1 MATRE
6 VIIRALVGA
15 ALMLP
20 FTACGED
27 DDPQS
32 GEVEQMKAFEQ
43 ARTAQIAKLVDD
55 GVVPPVATRLYNP
68 NGTLNV
74 DFIDGPNGD
83 NDVVRTS
90 DDGASGK
97 KLAWDLDQDGKIER
111 SERTI
116 TEREL
121 YDATLGYH

>member
-1 MATRE
+1 MAARRLTSI
-6 VIIRALVGA
+6 VIAAALLGA
-15 ALMLP
+15 AG
-20 FTACGED
+20 CGG

-32 GEVEQMKAFEQ
+32 DEVGQMKAFEQ
-43 ARTAQIAKLVDD
+43 TRMAQLEKLVSD

-68 NGTLNV
+68 NGTLNI

-83 NDVVRTS
+83 NDVVRSS
-90 DDGASGK
+90 DDGASGT
-97 KLAWDLDQDGKIER
+97 KLAWDLDQDGRIER
-111 SERTI
+111 AERTI

>member
-1 MATRE
+1 MAARRLTS
-6 VIIRALVGA
+6 ILLAA
-15 ALMLP
+15 ALLGV
-20 FTACGED
+20 AGCGGE

-32 GEVEQMKAFEQ
+32 GEVGQLKAFEQ
-43 ARTAQIAKLVDD
+43 TRMAQLEKLVQD
-55 GVVPPVATRLYNP
+55 GAVPPVATRLYNP
-68 NGTLNV
+68 NGTLNI

-83 NDVVRTS
+83 NDVVRAS
-90 DDGASGK
+90 EDGASGK

-121 YDATLGYH
+121 YDATLGMH

>member
-1 MATRE
+1 MAARRLTS
-6 VIIRALVGA
+6 ILFTAALLGA
-15 ALMLP
+15 AG
-20 FTACGED
+20 CGG

-43 ARTAQIAKLVDD
+43 TRTAQLEKLVED

-68 NGTLNV
+68 NGTLNI

-83 NDVVRTS
+83 NDVVRAS

-97 KLAWDLDQDGKIER
+97 KLAWDLDQDGTIER

-121 YDATLGYH
+121 YDATLGMH

>member
-1 MATRE
+1 MAARRLTSI
-6 VIIRALVGA
+6 VIAAALLGA
-15 ALMLP
+15 AG
-20 FTACGED
+20 CGG

-32 GEVEQMKAFEQ
+32 DEVGQLKAFEQ
-43 ARTAQIAKLVDD
+43 ARMAQLEKLVED

-68 NGTLNV
+68 NGTLNI

-83 NDVVRTS
+83 NDVVRAS
-90 DDGASGK
+90 EDGASGK

-121 YDATLGYH
+121 YDATLGMH

>member
-1 MATRE
+1 MASARLTSA
-6 VIIRALVGA
+6 VLLGA
-15 ALMLP
+15 AG
-20 FTACGED
+20 CGGED
-27 DDPQS
+27 DPQA
-32 GEVEQMKAFEQ
+32 GEVGQMKAFEQ
-43 ARTAQIAKLVDD
+43 TRMAQLEQLVSD

-68 NGTLNV
+68 NGTLNI

-90 DDGASGK
+90 KDGASGK

-111 SERTI
+111 AERTI

-121 YDATLGYH
+121 YDATLGHH

>member
-1 MATRE
+1 VASPRLTSILLAA
-6 VIIRALVGA
+6 VVLGA
-15 ALMLP
+15 AG
-20 FTACGED
+20 CGGD

-32 GEVEQMKAFEQ
+32 GEVEQMKAFEET
-43 ARTAQIAKLVDD
+43 RTAQLEKLVSD

-68 NGTLNV
+68 NGTLNI

-90 DDGASGK
+90 EDGASGK

>member
-1 MATRE
+1 MAAHRLTS
-6 VIIRALVGA
+6 ILLAAALLGA
-15 ALMLP
+15 AG
-20 FTACGED
+20 CGG

-32 GEVEQMKAFEQ
+32 DEVGEMKAFEQ
-43 ARTAQIAKLVDD
+43 TRMAQLEKLVGD

-68 NGTLNV
+68 NGTLNI

-83 NDVVRTS
+83 NDVVRSS

>member
-1 MATRE
+1 VASPRLTS
-6 VIIRALVGA
+6 VLLAAVVLGA
-15 ALMLP
+15 AG
-20 FTACGED
+20 CGGD

-32 GEVEQMKAFEQ
+32 GEVEQMKAFEET
-43 ARTAQIAKLVDD
+43 RTAQLEKLVSD

-68 NGTLNV
+68 NGTLNI

-90 DDGASGK
+90 EDGASGK
-97 KLAWDLDQDGKIER
+97 KLAWDLDQDGKIEPA
-111 SERTI
+111 ERTI

>member
-1 MATRE
+1 MASPRLTS
-6 VIIRALVGA
+6 VLLAAVVLGA
-15 ALMLP
+15 AG
-20 FTACGED
+20 CGGD

-32 GEVEQMKAFEQ
+32 GEVEQMKAFEET
-43 ARTAQIAKLVDD
+43 RTAQLEKLVSD

-68 NGTLNV
+68 NGTLNI

-90 DDGASGK
+90 EDGASGK

>member
-1 MATRE
+1 MAAHRLTA
-6 VIIRALVGA
+6 ILLAAALLGA
-15 ALMLP
+15 AG
-20 FTACGED
+20 CGGE

-32 GEVEQMKAFEQ
+32 GEVGEMKAFEQ
-43 ARTAQIAKLVDD
+43 TRMAQLEKLVDD

-68 NGTLNV
+68 NGTLNI

-90 DDGASGK
+90 EDGASGK
-97 KLAWDLDQDGKIER
+97 KLAWDLDQNGKIER

-121 YDATLGYH
+121 YDATLGHH

>member
-1 MATRE
+1 VASPRLTS
-6 VIIRALVGA
+6 VLLAAVVLGA
-15 ALMLP
+15 AG
-20 FTACGED
+20 CGGD

-32 GEVEQMKAFEQ
+32 GEVEQMKAFEET
-43 ARTAQIAKLVDD
+43 RTAQLEKLVSD

-68 NGTLNV
+68 NGTLNI

-90 DDGASGK
+90 EDGASGK

>member
-1 MATRE
+1 VASPRLTS
-6 VIIRALVGA
+6 VLLAAVVLGA
-15 ALMLP
+15 AG
-20 FTACGED
+20 CGGD

-32 GEVEQMKAFEQ
+32 GEVEQMKAFEET
-43 ARTAQIAKLVDD
+43 RTAQLEKLVSD

-68 NGTLNV
+68 NGTLNI
-74 DFIDGPNGD
+74 DFIDGPKGD

-90 DDGASGK
+90 EDGASGK

>member
-1 MATRE
+1 MAARRLTSI
-6 VIIRALVGA
+6 VIAA
-15 ALMLP
+15 ALLGV
-20 FTACGED
+20 AGCGGDE
-27 DDPQS
+27 PQS
-32 GEVEQMKAFEQ
+32 DEVGQMKAFEQ
-43 ARTAQIAKLVDD
+43 TRMAQLEKLVSD

-68 NGTLNV
+68 NGTLNI

-83 NDVVRTS
+83 NDVVRSS

-111 SERTI
+111 AERTI

>member
-1 MATRE
+1 MAAARLTSILLAA
-6 VIIRALVGA
+6 VLLGA
-15 ALMLP
+15 AG
-20 FTACGED
+20 CGD

-32 GEVEQMKAFEQ
+32 GEVEQMKAFEET
-43 ARTAQIAKLVDD
+43 RTAQLEKLVSD

-68 NGTLNV
+68 NGTLNI
-74 DFIDGPNGD
+74 DFIDGPKGD
-83 NDVVRTS
+83 NDIVRTS
-90 DDGASGK
+90 EDGTSGK